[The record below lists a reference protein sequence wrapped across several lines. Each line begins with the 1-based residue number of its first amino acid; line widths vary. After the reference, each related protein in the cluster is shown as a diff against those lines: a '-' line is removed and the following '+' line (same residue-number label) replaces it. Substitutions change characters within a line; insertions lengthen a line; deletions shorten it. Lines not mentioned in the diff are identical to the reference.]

1 MAHRYFVRLAGE
13 REIVFEEVSEA
24 VYNRREDALN
34 DAGKSRYGTQRFLV
48 NGRDFVECVLG
59 GLNIDVVA
67 HIMRL
72 FSIPTNN
79 GATGFIRIPTH
90 IKMQGQRGS
99 VSLFEVA
106 SGDEFKL
113 VMKKAA

>member
-1 MAHRYFVRLAGE
+1 MAHRYFVRLGWE

-34 DAGKSRYGTQRFLV
+34 DAGKVRYGTQRFAV

-59 GLNIDVVA
+59 GLNIDVIA
-67 HIMRL
+67 HILRL
-72 FSIPTNN
+72 FSIPTQNQ
-79 GATGFIRIPTH
+79 ATGFIRIPTH

-106 SGDEFKL
+106 TGEEFKL
-113 VMKKAA
+113 VKKAA

>member
-1 MAHRYFVRLAGE
+1 MAHRYFVRLAE
-13 REIVFEEVSEA
+13 QREIVFEEVSEA

-34 DAGKSRYGTQRFLV
+34 DLGRTRYGTQRFSV

-59 GLNIDVVA
+59 GLNIEVIA
-67 HIMRL
+67 HILRL
-72 FSIPTNN
+72 FSIPTQNC
-79 GATGFIRIPTH
+79 ATGFIRIPTH